1 MHEVT
6 CLGILVAD
14 AVCWPIDEYPK
25 RGQLALVDQIS
36 MHTGGCAAN
45 TGTALAKLGVATTI
59 MGKVG
64 TDPFGDFVVNA
75 LGARGLSTG
84 SIIRDPDA
92 QTSATAIMVQNDG
105 ERSFVHCVGANAKL
119 RESELDFGTIE
130 ASRILHI
137 AGTFLMPGFDG
148 EATAS
153 VLRRAREAGVTTC
166 LDTAWDSRGNWMK
179 LLECCL
185 PHLDYCVPSY
195 EEAQQLTGRQD
206 GARRHRPSAPG
217 PRRRHC
223 RHQNGRRRLLRA
235 ELNRFGAPAGLPGR
249 RPRRDRR
256 RRCLRCRLSHRR
268 RQGVGLGGH
277 SPFRQCRR
285 GLVRH
290 RPRRQRRH
298 PLLRRDDGAG
308 GYAEVVECRA
318 ATRSTP
324 PLHRSTT
331 SSPQG
336 AIH

>member
-195 EEAQQLTGRQD
+195 EEAQQLTGKT
-206 GARRHRPSAPG
+206 APEDIA
-217 PRRRHC
+217 
-223 RHQNGRRRLLRA
+223 QVLL
-235 ELNRFGAPAGLPGR
+235 
-249 RPRRDRR
+249 D
-256 RRCLRCRLSHRR
+256 H
-268 RQGVGLGGH
+268 GVGTVGIKMGGEGCYVQN
-277 SPFRQCRR
+277 ST
-285 GLVRH
+285 GSVRL
-290 RPRRQRRH
+290 PVCQVDA
-298 PLLRRDDGAG
+298 LDATGAG
-308 GYAEVVECRA
+308 DAFVAGFLTGVVKGWDLE
-318 ATRSTP
+318 ATARFANAVGASCVTALGASAGIRSFEETMA
-324 PLHRSTT
+324 LADTLK
-331 SSPQG
+331 
-336 AIH
+336 